1 MKKNYLIGAAASC
14 LFSPNIFAATISDLL
29 ITEIMANPTAAS
41 DSQGEWFELFNS
53 STESVD
59 LSGIVLS
66 DDGSNLHITT
76 L

>member
-1 MKKNYLIGAAASC
+1 
-14 LFSPNIFAATISDLL
+14 
-29 ITEIMANPTAAS
+29 MANPTAAS